1 MRQVILDTNFILTA
15 IKYKIDFLDGIK
27 FLGLTPIIP
36 VQVIDELKKII
47 KSSKKRGKFKDH
59 AEIALKILEKK
70 KIKKID
76 LKHTYV
82 DKGILNY
89 SKKHKEV
96 IIATMDKDLKSR
108 TPNRKLII
116 RAMKRL
122 ELL

>member
-1 MRQVILDTNFILTA
+1 MRNVILDTNFILTA

-36 VQVIDELKKII
+36 IQVINELKKII
-47 KSSKKRGKFKDH
+47 KSKKKGKFKEH
-59 AEIALKILEKK
+59 AELALKILQKK

-76 LKHTYV
+76 IKHDYV

-89 SKKHKEV
+89 AKENKGI
-96 IIATMDKDLKSR
+96 IIATMDRELKDKL
-108 TPNRKLII
+108 PNRKLII

-122 ELL
+122 ELV

>member
-1 MRQVILDTNFILTA
+1 MREVILDTNFILTA

-36 VQVIDELKKII
+36 IQVIDELEKIKK
-47 KSSKKRGKFKDH
+47 SNKKGKFKEH
-59 AEIALKILEKK
+59 AELALKILQKK
-70 KIKKID
+70 KLKKID
-76 LKHTYV
+76 LKYSYV
-82 DKGILNY
+82 DKGILKYIKQN
-89 SKKHKEV
+89 KNI

-122 ELL
+122 ELI

>member
-1 MRQVILDTNFILTA
+1 MRNVILDTSFILTA

-36 VQVIDELKKII
+36 KQVINELEKI
-47 KSSKKRGKFKDH
+47 KESKKKGKFKEH
-59 AEIALKILEKK
+59 AEIALKIFEKK

-76 LKHTYV
+76 IKHDYV

-89 SKKHKEV
+89 AKKDKGV
-96 IIATMDKDLKSR
+96 IIATMDKELKNKL
-108 TPNRKLII
+108 PNRKLII

-122 ELL
+122 ELA